1 MSVAEPTPPV
11 QCRTYT
17 YARRYPLVIGKIG
30 GATLWWPM
38 SLLQMGVLVASVVL
52 LFHTRALWA
61 HLGTLGNLTVGV
73 GLPAALAWMV
83 RYMRIEGRP
92 PLRSLV
98 GALGYAFAPRHG
110 LLHGRPAAASR
121 PSPLI
126 GARIFIDALHDT
138 EEA

>member
-1 MSVAEPTPPV
+1 MTSAEPTPPL

-38 SLLQMGVLVASVVL
+38 SVLQMGVLVASVVL
-52 LFHTRALWA
+52 LFRTRALWA
-61 HLGTLGNLTVGV
+61 HLGTLGNLAVGI
-73 GLPAALAWMV
+73 GLPAVLAWTV

-92 PLRSLV
+92 PLRSLI

-110 LLHGRPAAASR
+110 LLRGHPAAAPK

-126 GARIFIDALHDT
+126 GARIFVHALPEI